1 VVNKILFVSVWAPRP
16 VSSCGLWQK
25 KDLQMKILDDL
36 AKSISSYPVKEVFAG
51 VFDTVVWSKNLGF
64 ASTIQ
69 EKETPHQG
77 IREAGNLINKNVKE
91 LGQYVFSENWLEA
104 SLGMAAINSALPVEQ
119 EKLRTINAQEIILK
133 KGKGKIVG
141 VIGHFPFLEK
151 IGQKFKKIYVFE
163 KQPKNNDLR
172 EEDIPK
178 YLPEADVVA
187 ITSTSL
193 TNHTFENIVKCIKK
207 DSYVIMLGPT
217 TPVSPILFDYGV
229 DAISGLFVRKENI
242 NFVITQVKEATPY
255 RNIRGKEY
263 VTILKE
269 DYID

>member
-1 VVNKILFVSVWAPRP
+1 
-16 VSSCGLWQK
+16 
-25 KDLQMKILDDL
+25 MKILKAL
-36 AKSISSYPVKEVFAG
+36 VESIQPYPVKEVFVG
-51 VFDTVVWSKNLGF
+51 IFDTLVWSKNLGL
-64 ASTIQ
+64 ASTVR
-69 EKETPHQG
+69 EEDKPHQG
-77 IREAGNLINKNVKE
+77 IRGAGNLINKNAKE
-91 LGQYVFSENWLEA
+91 LAQYVFSKNWLEA

-119 EKLRTINAQEIILK
+119 EKLRTLNAQEIIMK

-151 IGQKFKKIYVFE
+151 IGQEFKKMYIFE

-172 EEDIPK
+172 EEDIPE
-178 YLPEADVVA
+178 YLPQADVVA
-187 ITSTSL
+187 VTSTAL

-242 NFVITQVKEATPY
+242 NFVIAQVKEATPY
-255 RNIRGKEY
+255 RNIKEKEY

-269 DYID
+269 DYFG

>member
-1 VVNKILFVSVWAPRP
+1 
-16 VSSCGLWQK
+16 
-25 KDLQMKILDDL
+25 MKILNNL
-36 AKSISSYPVKEVFAG
+36 VESIQPYPVKEIFAG
-51 VFDTVVWSKNLGF
+51 VFDTVVWSKNLGL

-69 EKETPHQG
+69 EKEAPHQG
-77 IREAGNLINKNVKE
+77 IKEAGNLINKSARE
-91 LGQYVFSENWLEA
+91 LSQYVFSDNWLEA
-104 SLGMAAINSALPVEQ
+104 SLGMAAINSALPIEQ
-119 EKLRTINAQEIILK
+119 EKLRTINAQEIIMK
-133 KGKGKIVG
+133 KGKRRIVG

-151 IGQKFKKIYVFE
+151 IGQEFKKMYIFE
-163 KQPKNNDLR
+163 KLPKKNDLR

-193 TNHTFENIVKCIKK
+193 TNHTFENIIKFVNK
-207 DSYVIMLGPT
+207 GSYVIMLGPT

-255 RNIRGKEY
+255 RYIKSKEY

>member
-1 VVNKILFVSVWAPRP
+1 
-16 VSSCGLWQK
+16 
-25 KDLQMKILDDL
+25 MKILEDL
-36 AKSISSYPVKEVFAG
+36 VASIQQYPVKEVFVG
-51 VFDTVVWSKNLGF
+51 IFDTLVWSKNLGL

-77 IREAGNLINKNVKE
+77 IKEAGSLITKSAKE
-91 LGQYVFSENWLEA
+91 LAQYVFSKNWLEA
-104 SLGMAAINSALPVEQ
+104 SLGMAAINSALPIEH
-119 EKLRTINAQEIILK
+119 EKLKTLNAQEIILQ
-133 KGKGKIVG
+133 KGREKVIGI
-141 VIGHFPFLEK
+141 IGHFPFLEE
-151 IGQKFKKIYVFE
+151 IEQKFKKMYIFE
-163 KQPKNNDLR
+163 KHPKKNDLR

-178 YLPEADVVA
+178 FLPIADLVA

-217 TPVSPILFDYGV
+217 TPVTPILFDYAIDAVSGV
-229 DAISGLFVRKENI
+229 FIKDKNVPR
-242 NFVITQVKEATPY
+242 VIAQVKEATPY
-255 RNIRGKEY
+255 RNIKGKEY

>member
-1 VVNKILFVSVWAPRP
+1 
-16 VSSCGLWQK
+16 
-25 KDLQMKILDDL
+25 MKILDDL

-51 VFDTVVWSKNLGF
+51 IFDTLVWSKNLGL

-77 IREAGNLINKNVKE
+77 IREAGNLNNKSVKE

-104 SLGMAAINSALPVEQ
+104 SLGMAAINSALPIEQ
-119 EKLRTINAQEIILK
+119 EKLRTINAQEIIMK
-133 KGKGKIVG
+133 KGREKVVG
-141 VIGHFPFLEK
+141 IIGHFPFLEK
-151 IGQKFKKIYVFE
+151 IEQEFKKMYIFE
-163 KQPKNNDLR
+163 KYPKKNDLR

-178 YLPEADVVA
+178 YLPEANVVA

-193 TNHTFENIVKCIKK
+193 TNHTFENIIKFVNK
-207 DSYVIMLGPT
+207 GSYVIMLGPT
-217 TPVSPILFDYGV
+217 TPVSSILFDYGV

-242 NFVITQVKEATPY
+242 NFVIAQVKEATPY
-255 RNIRGKEY
+255 RYIKGKEY

-269 DYID
+269 DYIE